1 MTKRK
6 LLSKNELS
14 KELKKLPGWKVEK
27 GKLHREFKFGSFV
40 EAFGFMTSVALEAE
54 AMNHHPDWF
63 NVYDVVRVDLMTHD
77 LGVIGTFD
85 VELARKM
92 NRLYRKK

>member
-40 EAFGFMTSVALEAE
+40 EAFGFMTSAALEAE

-63 NVYDVVRVDLMTHD
+63 NVYDLVRVDLMTHD
-77 LGVIGTFD
+77 LGGIGTFD

>member
-77 LGVIGTFD
+77 LGGIGTFD